1 MQCIAQKSSKLRVAF
16 EQVSTMAPHCDTM
29 DGPVVKAA
37 RNALE
42 TGNVN
47 FILPWL
53 HEEDEEELK
62 AAFNTALAAR
72 DGGNIPPVT
81 KVVDMWFFET
91 AVRLHRKG
99 ENAPYTGLKPLGL
112 DEGPIIPLAER
123 ALETGNADELIQ
135 LLSDAV
141 KEELLQRFERAVAWQ
156 GYDVNDIR
164 AGRQYVQAMLEF
176 VFYSHQLC
184 EFVKGCKLGKKSDEK
199 KYVEESRRSEII
211 KKAGRL
217 GHHHTETAV

>member
-1 MQCIAQKSSKLRVAF
+1 
-16 EQVSTMAPHCDTM
+16 MAPHCDTL

-37 RNALE
+37 RRALE
-42 TGNVN
+42 TANVN
-47 FILPWL
+47 FILPWI
-53 HEEDEEELK
+53 HEQDEEELK
-62 AAFNTALAAR
+62 EAFNTALAAR

-81 KVVDMWFFET
+81 KVIDLWFFET

-99 ENAPYTGLKPLGL
+99 ENAPYTGLKPAGL

-123 ALETGNADELIQ
+123 ALETGNSDELIQ

-141 KEELLQRFERAVAWQ
+141 KEELQERFERAVAWQ
-156 GYDVNDIR
+156 GYDVNDIK

-176 VFYSHQLC
+176 VLYSHHLC
-184 EFVKGCKLGKKSDEK
+184 EFVKGCELGRKGDEK
-199 KYVEESRRSEII
+199 KHLEEENRRSEII
-211 KKAGRL
+211 EKARRL